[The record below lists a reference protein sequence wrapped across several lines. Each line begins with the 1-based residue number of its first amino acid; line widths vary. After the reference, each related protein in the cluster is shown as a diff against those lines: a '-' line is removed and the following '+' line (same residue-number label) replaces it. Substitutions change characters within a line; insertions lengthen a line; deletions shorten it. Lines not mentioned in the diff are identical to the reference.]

1 MLVEAVHAWVEVHR
15 LIGTI
20 KNSPGCAEGCIT
32 VSRNGFLSLYHD
44 VAICSVKESS
54 LVMTPTQWDASIDS
68 RIESDRE

>member
-20 KNSPGCAEGCIT
+20 TNSPGCPEGCIT

-44 VAICSVKESS
+44 LAIWSVKESS
-54 LVMTPTQWDASIDS
+54 LVIIPTQWDASIDS
-68 RIESDRE
+68 RIGSDRE